1 MKKVFSILLM
11 IVLVFGLIVSSA
23 GAAYSNGCVTGGG
36 QIREKS
42 GVVKENG
49 KDINYK
55 ISLGVD
61 VYIADGILSLRDTSV
76 IFHNVSSDIV
86 KGGKFK
92 GETLL
97 YMNFFNP
104 NSAIFQVEGRFNGE
118 PGYKLLIVAVDG
130 GEPGLNDNIR
140 IRMYYGSTLIY
151 DSSNDFSHDVR
162 LKCYLDIGN
171 LQIEGIEDI
180 PVQ

>member
-1 MKKVFSILLM
+1 MKKVFSVLLM
-11 IVLVFGLIVSSA
+11 LVLVFGLMVSSA

-36 QIREKS
+36 QIRAES
-42 GVVKENG
+42 SVENENG
-49 KDINYK
+49 KDCNYK
-55 ISLGVD
+55 ISLGLD
-61 VYIADGILSLRDTSV
+61 VYIADGILYLRDTSV
-76 IFHNVSSDIV
+76 IFHNVNSDIV

-104 NSAIFQVEGRFNGE
+104 NSALFQIEGKFNGE
-118 PGYKLLIVAVDG
+118 PGYILRIVAVDG

-140 IRMYYGSTLIY
+140 IRMYHDSALIY
-151 DSSNDFSHDVR
+151 DSSNDFSHDVGQ
-162 LKCYLDIGN
+162 KCYLDIGN